1 MTGGDEHG
9 GAEMKLWAHEARARS
24 AAHIVQAVRAAGSAA
39 AIRERVECMIDR
51 VAERNPQYAG
61 PLQAISGTA
70 VRRRAGIAACH
81 GDSGAA
87 GRPGGQLLP
96 GLRDEPEASVVS
108 ALEAYLRDM
117 AIAQQRDRMASEVQ
131 DKVIQRVFA
140 AGLTLQRAAGLT
152 MQPGM
157 RRRVEAVADELDEV
171 IRVIRDAVFNL
182 PGPAAGHEPGGMTG
196 PS

>member
-1 MTGGDEHG
+1 
-9 GAEMKLWAHEARARS
+9 
-24 AAHIVQAVRAAGSAA
+24 VQAVRAAGSAA

-131 DKVIQRVFA
+131 DKVI
-140 AGLTLQRAAGLT
+140 
-152 MQPGM
+152 
-157 RRRVEAVADELDEV
+157 
-171 IRVIRDAVFNL
+171 
-182 PGPAAGHEPGGMTG
+182 
-196 PS
+196 